1 MCTALIFGDK
11 NRYFGRTLDLEYRL
25 DESIIITPRNYVFDM
40 KFQGKIGTKFGII
53 GTGIIEENFPLYY
66 DASNEMGLSMAGLN
80 FVNNAEF
87 STKSEGE
94 INLAP
99 HELIPYFL
107 GNFSCVEECVEAIKK
122 MNLVNEPF
130 NDKFPVAHLHW
141 IISDKEKAIT
151 LECVKE
157 GIKVYENPVGV
168 LTNNPPFECQMWNL
182 SNYINLTSGEVK
194 NRFSNRIDLDEYSR
208 GMGAIGLPGDPSSAS
223 RFVRA
228 CFTKLNAIY
237 PQNEIEQVVQFFH
250 VIGSVE
256 QQEGCVK
263 VGEKYERTQ
272 YTSCCDREKMIYYYT
287 TYENTQI
294 NAVRLTSEDLTA
306 GKLVQYKMSFVPSIN
321 YFN

>member
-25 DESIIITPRNYVFDM
+25 DESIIITPRNYVFDT
-40 KFQGKIGTKFGII
+40 KFQGKIATKFGII

-66 DASNEMGLSMAGLN
+66 DASNEIGLSIAGLN
-80 FVNNAEF
+80 FVNNAVF
-87 STKSEGE
+87 GSKSGDK

-107 GNFSCVEECVEAIKK
+107 GNFTSVEECVEAIKK

-130 NDKFPVAHLHW
+130 NANLPVAQLHW
-141 IISDKEKAIT
+141 IISDRVKTIT
-151 LECVKE
+151 LESMEE
-157 GIKVYENPVGV
+157 GIKIHENTVGV

-194 NRFSNRIDLDEYSR
+194 NRFSNRIELDKYSR
-208 GMGAIGLPGDPSSAS
+208 GMGAIGLPGDLSSAS
-223 RFVRA
+223 RFVRV
-228 CFTKLNAIY
+228 CFTKFNSIY
-237 PQNEIEQVVQFFH
+237 PKNELEQLVQFFH

-256 QQEGCVK
+256 QQEGCVR

-272 YTSCCDREKMIYYYT
+272 YTGCCDTEKMIYYYT

-294 NAVRLTSEDLTA
+294 NAVRVNSDNLTSNKLT
-306 GKLVQYKMSFVPSIN
+306 QYKMSFVPSIN
-321 YFN
+321 FVN